1 MDAMIIDIVGLALLL
16 ACSGFFSGSETALT
30 AASRA
35 RMQALISQDN
45 KAAIRVGK
53 LHGRMEKVISTVLLG
68 NTLVN
73 ALTAVLMSELLTR
86 SFGDT
91 GAMPV
96 TAAVIATAFL
106 YIFSEVL
113 PKTFA
118 INNADSFSLSVA
130 PAVQFFVTLT
140 YPITHVT
147 QLICSGFLRLFGLQ
161 IVNTPG
167 AEERIEELRGA
178 IELHAGSV
186 EEIQETGQMLHS
198 ILDLDDVP
206 VSDIMMHRR
215 NMTMLDAD
223 LPVEEIVTQAL
234 NSQHTRIPIF
244 RGEPDN
250 IVGVLHAKDLLRAV
264 QANRWKLEGLDIAAL
279 AAKPWFI
286 PDSTD
291 LLTQLEA
298 FRTRHEHFAIVV
310 DEYGALMGIVT
321 LEDILEEIVG
331 DISDEHDL
339 KVTGVAPQQDGSF
352 VIDGTVTIRDLNREL
367 DWELPDEHASTIAGL
382 VLHESRRIPMVGQ
395 VFVFFGMRFE
405 ILERHRNQITRLKVT
420 PITEEVTE
428 AGDQPPAT
436 PPSKTEGVKA
446 VVKVA
451 PKGDKNDS
459 GKKPGGGGAAGAAA

>member
-1 MDAMIIDIVGLALLL
+1 METMIIDILGLAVLL
-16 ACSGFFSGSETALT
+16 ASSGFFSGSETALT

-35 RMQALISQDN
+35 RMQALISQGN
-45 KAAIRVGK
+45 ASAIRVGK
-53 LHGRMEKVISTVLLG
+53 LHDRMEKVIGTVLLG

-73 ALTAVLMSELLTR
+73 ALTAVLMSELLVR

-96 TAAVIATAFL
+96 IGAVVATAFL
-106 YIFSEVL
+106 YIFSEVM

-118 INNADSFSLSVA
+118 INNADRFSLAVA
-130 PAVQFFVTLT
+130 PLVQFFVMLT

-147 QLICSGFLRLFGLQ
+147 QMICSGFLRLFGVE
-161 IVNTPG
+161 IVNEPG
-167 AEERIEELRGA
+167 AEERMEELRGA

-206 VSDIMMHRR
+206 VSDIMIHRR
-215 NMTMLDAD
+215 NMVMLDAD
-223 LPVEEIVTQAL
+223 QPVEELVTQAL
-234 NSQHTRIPIF
+234 NSPHTRIPVF

-250 IVGVLHAKDLLRAV
+250 IVGVLHAKALLRAV
-264 QANRWKLEGLDIAAL
+264 HANDWKLEGLDIVAL

-291 LLTQLEA
+291 LLAQLEA
-298 FRTRHEHFAIVV
+298 FRTRQEHFALVV

-331 DISDEHDL
+331 DISDEHDE
-339 KVTGVAPQQDGSF
+339 KVTGVAPQPDGSF
-352 VIDGTVTIRDLNREL
+352 VADGTVTIRDLNREL
-367 DWELPDEHASTIAGL
+367 DWQLPDEHASTIAGL

-395 VFVFFGMRFE
+395 IFVFFGFRFE
-405 ILERHRNQITRLKVT
+405 ILERHRNQITKLRMT
-420 PITEEVTE
+420 PIADTGEKAPAE
-428 AGDQPPAT
+428 AEAAAKQAGGT
-436 PPSKTEGVKA
+436 KA
-446 VVKVA
+446 IVKVA
-451 PKGDKNDS
+451 PKNDTGS
-459 GKKPGGGGAAGAAA
+459 KSGGGGSAGATA